1 MGGDKFFTVSDTA
14 AGAVLSGAA
23 NQTPI
28 IEFLSCLQLY

>member
-1 MGGDKFFTVSDTA
+1 MGRDKFFTVSDTA

-28 IEFLSCLQLY
+28 SYRIPLL